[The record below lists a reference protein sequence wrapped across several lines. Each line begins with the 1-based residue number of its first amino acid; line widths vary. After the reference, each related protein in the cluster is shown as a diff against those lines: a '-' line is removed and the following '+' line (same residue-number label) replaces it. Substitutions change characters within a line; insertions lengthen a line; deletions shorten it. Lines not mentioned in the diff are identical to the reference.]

1 MKLLTHCHEMAP
13 TYQWPETGEKNLH
26 VITMLIIAF
35 LILVQ
40 YLKCSSNNNGNTCL
54 VKRFTFPEKI
64 YFPGFHVGGDNHYI
78 LISISFM

>member
-1 MKLLTHCHEMAP
+1 MAP
-13 TYQWPETGEKNLH
+13 TYQWPETGEKNRH
-26 VITMLIIAF
+26 IITILTIEY

-40 YLKCSSNNNGNTCL
+40 YLKCSTNNDGNICL
-54 VKRFTFPEKI
+54 LKRFMFPEKI